1 MKLRVKIEDQTFEV
15 EVGNLQARPITAVI
29 EGETFEVWPEEIQ
42 AAAVVSAAPA
52 APILTAAPAA
62 TATARPAPAAPS
74 AGKSALVA
82 PIPGTIIAIK
92 VKEGQQV
99 NTGDELIILEA
110 MKMKS
115 AIRSNRTGKISR
127 ILVAAGDKVSQNQAM
142 IEFGE

>member
-52 APILTAAPAA
+52 APILTAAP